1 MRSPN
6 ASIRRARRAAKSIVG
21 GTTLLSALTSPRYIA
36 LMKTAV
42 EEEVPPVSMISSL
55 LTEELAAD
63 VDLRAVPVK
72 QFIGMAVKAILEAEG
87 FEVMETGVR
96 IAGDPVFRSGATYQP
111 AAGPEEPDDLLAR
124 FVAMLSV
131 DELHQVQRLVL
142 AAL

>member
-6 ASIRRARRAAKSIVG
+6 ASIRKARRTAKGITG
-21 GTTLLSALTSPRYIA
+21 GTALLSALTSPRYIA

-55 LTEELAAD
+55 LAEELAAD
-63 VDLRAVPVK
+63 ADLMANPVK

-87 FEVMETGVR
+87 FEVMESGVR
-96 IAGDPVFRSGATYQP
+96 ITGDRIFKSGTTYQP
-111 AAGPEEPDDLLAR
+111 ASGPEEPDDLLVR
-124 FVAMLSV
+124 FVAMLNV
-131 DELHQVQRLVL
+131 DELQQVQRLVQ